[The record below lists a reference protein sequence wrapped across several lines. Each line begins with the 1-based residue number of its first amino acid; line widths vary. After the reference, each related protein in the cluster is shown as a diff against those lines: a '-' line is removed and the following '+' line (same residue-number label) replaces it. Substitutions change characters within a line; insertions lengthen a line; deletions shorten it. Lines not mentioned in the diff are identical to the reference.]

1 VSAEPTPDT
10 PPEHQP
16 REPKLG
22 DFFFIGTA
30 CALSVVGAGAI
41 GFFLDSAFGTQPW
54 LTFVGLAFGITSAVL
69 LTIVN
74 LRKFT

>member
-1 VSAEPTPDT
+1 VSAESTPDT

-41 GFFLDSAFGTQPW
+41 GYFLDVAFNTQPW
-54 LTFVGLAFGITSAVL
+54 LTFVGLVFGITSAVL
-69 LTIVN
+69 LAYKN
-74 LRKFT
+74 FRKFV